1 MGLNRRP
8 APPVDGLVASNST
21 IAFGTGIVGDT
32 VDRLVVQ
39 GGGALNW
46 GSGSGAADVVLSR
59 NAAGILNAPALLTT
73 GIRDTANT
81 KSRIVSNTS
90 GVCWDVSNVGG
101 STNIVWRLVGVAAQS
116 GDYVVI
122 NNSSSVAQ
130 FRILSTGKLAL
141 SEAANGPQGVVT
153 LVGGTATVSNTN
165 VTANSRIFLTAQ
177 SLGTVAVASAL
188 AITARVAGTSFTIT
202 ASVATDTSVVAY
214 EIVEPA

>member
-8 APPVDGLVASNST
+8 APPVDGLVAAT
-21 IAFGTGIVGDT
+21 GTVAFGTGVVADT
-32 VDRLVVQ
+32 VDRFTVL
-39 GGGALNW
+39 GSGALNW
-46 GSGSGAADVVLSR
+46 GPGSGATDTVLSR
-59 NAAGILNAPALLTT
+59 NQSGALNAPILFTP
-73 GIRDTANT
+73 GIRDATNNKIQFVT
-81 KSRIVSNTS
+81 STS
-90 GVCWDVSNVGG
+90 GVCGDVINVGG
-101 STNIVWRLVGVAAQS
+101 ATNIVLRMKGAAAQS
-116 GDYVVI
+116 GDYVVL
-122 NNSSSVAQ
+122 NNSSNVSQ
-130 FRILSTGKLAL
+130 FRVTSTGKLAL